1 MAARRKKRSSKAPAT
16 RPREDEKEAK
26 TDDILLHNQRP
37 EEETFLD
44 TGTHMDAGNPPG
56 HAVINHY

>member
-26 TDDILLHNQRP
+26 TDDILPHNQRLG
-37 EEETFLD
+37 EEIHLEK
-44 TGTHMDAGNPPG
+44 THQD
-56 HAVINHY
+56 IW